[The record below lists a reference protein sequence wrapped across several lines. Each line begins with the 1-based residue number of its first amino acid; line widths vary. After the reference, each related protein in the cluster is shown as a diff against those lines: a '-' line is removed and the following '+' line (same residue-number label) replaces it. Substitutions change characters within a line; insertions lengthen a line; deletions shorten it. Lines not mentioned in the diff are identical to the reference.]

1 MARGGIY
8 KSEVVRARANLQ
20 AQGRYPSVDAIRIEL
35 GNTGSKTTIQRYLKE
50 IEEEQGGRA
59 SSAAGLSDAIKDL
72 AARLAEQLQSEA
84 DQRIAELQGR
94 HTAELQAAREATAA
108 VQKDL
113 QAVNTALEQV
123 QVELATGQQRY
134 DELTARYTAELQAR
148 SQAQQQAADVRL
160 QLEAET
166 TFRSSLET
174 KYADARRALE
184 HFRDAAKEQREADS
198 RKHESQVQFFQQ
210 EIRNMQRSLSDVQAK
225 YVQANEE
232 MARQTSELAATRR
245 EVAQLEGTR
254 GQLVS
259 MTERLTTALSE
270 RDAARAAHSS
280 EKSRGDGLAAQVAA
294 QAEEIRVLG
303 EHLRQKEAEIAAAT
317 AREETVEQMHARF
330 DQHLEAQLSR
340 LVHDRSKPARH
351 R

>member
-84 DQRIAELQGR
+84 DQRIAELQAR

-123 QVELATGQQRY
+123 RAELATGQQRY

-174 KYADARRALE
+174 KYADARRALDHYRE
-184 HFRDAAKEQREADS
+184 AAKEQREADS

-210 EIRNMQRSLSDVQAK
+210 EIRNVQRSLSDVQAK
-225 YVQANEE
+225 HVQANEE
-232 MARQTSELAATRR
+232 MARLTSELTATRR

-254 GQLVS
+254 GQLTS
-259 MTERLTTALSE
+259 TSERLAAALLE
-270 RDAARAAHSS
+270 RDTARAAQSS
-280 EKSRGDGLAAQVAA
+280 ERARGDDLVAQLAAQV
-294 QAEEIRVLG
+294 EEIRVLG
-303 EHLRQKEAEIAAAT
+303 EKLRQKEAEVAAAA

-340 LVHDRSKPARH
+340 LVPERSNRARP